1 MRYIIS
7 FLLAS
12 TALPA
17 LAQVPRVVTDL
28 PAVHAITA
36 QVMGDLGKPD
46 LLLDKGGNAHNF
58 QLRPSQ
64 ARALSQAD
72 LVIWIGPKMTPWLD
86 RALVGVTVG
95 GEKLELLAAE
105 GTFRRDFGDMAAHD
119 HANEAE
125 DTDHAAKTEHAHAE
139 ESHAEDAGNT
149 HAGLDP
155 HAWLDPANAQYW
167 AGLIAV
173 ELSQLDPE
181 NAATYAANA
190 AATQARIATMDAE
203 ISAILAPVHDKPFVV
218 FHDAYGYFAD
228 HYDLTVAGS
237 ISLGDAT
244 SPGAARLRELSD
256 TVAAGGA
263 LCLFPEGQHD
273 PALVTQMANGSKA
286 RIGAALDPSGSL
298 IPPGPDAYDSLMR
311 ALASTIAACLKG

>member
-36 QVMGDLGKPD
+36 QVMGDLGQPD

-72 LVIWIGPKMTPWLD
+72 LVIWIGPEMTPWLD
-86 RALVGVTVG
+86 RALIGVTVG
-95 GEKLELLAAE
+95 GEKLELLEAE
-105 GTFRRDFGDMAAHD
+105 GTFRRNFGDAAQHD
-119 HANEAE
+119 HATGADHDPTAATDAGHAK
-125 DTDHAAKTEHAHAE
+125 DT
-139 ESHAEDAGNT
+139 HAEDAGHA

-167 AGLIAV
+167 AGLIAG
-173 ELSQLDPE
+173 ELSRLDPE
-181 NAATYAANA
+181 NATTYAANA
-190 AATQARIATMDAE
+190 AATQTRISAMDTE
-203 ISAILAPVHDKPFVV
+203 IAAILAPIHDKPFVV
-218 FHDAYGYFAD
+218 FHDAYGYFAG

-256 TVAAGGA
+256 TIAAGGA
-263 LCLFPEGQHD
+263 LCLFPESQHD
-273 PALVTQMANGSKA
+273 PALVTQMATGSNA

-298 IPPGPDAYDSLMR
+298 IVPGPDAYDTLMR
-311 ALASTIAACLKG
+311 KLASTIAACLNG